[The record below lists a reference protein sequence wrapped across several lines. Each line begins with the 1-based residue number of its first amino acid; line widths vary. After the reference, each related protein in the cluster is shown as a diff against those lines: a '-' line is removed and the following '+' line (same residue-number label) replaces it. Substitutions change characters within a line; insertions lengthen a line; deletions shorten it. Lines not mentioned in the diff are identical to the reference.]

1 MHLDLRETDL
11 SDLQGEVCVIGAGAA
26 GITAARRLLRLG
38 RQVTL
43 LESGGTDY
51 EDATSDLNSGDCVGQ
66 PYYRLEHSRLRFF
79 GGTAAI
85 WGGRVAEL
93 DPIDFEP
100 RSWVPWS
107 GWPVRYDELRD
118 YYRKAWRLL
127 GLNPPAPGPNPLGD
141 SARLPAL
148 DEKRIAVR
156 YWGFD
161 RDADRFGFHSCA
173 DLRESPKCL
182 ILTHASVVE
191 IVTRPDGGSVE
202 LVIVKTPDGREVRV
216 RARAFLL
223 AAGGIENA
231 RLLLASNRHTPSGL
245 GNGRDLVGRFFMEHP
260 HARGGR
266 LVTAATWDLL
276 KAFGR
281 SHRVGGQRIAALI
294 TVAEKEQERL
304 GILNS
309 SLTLAPRQPEDSRP
323 FVAMRLYNKAKHDLA
338 PRQLTRAAWRRAK
351 SMVTAAQ
358 MVADPLRPW
367 LLHRM
372 GILDL
377 ALLVRAEQAP
387 NPDSRIT
394 LTGERDA
401 LGMPRV
407 SLDWR
412 LTELDKR
419 SVAELVDVFGR
430 ECERL
435 GLGRVEPASWLRDDS
450 QRWRTD
456 PLISAHPIGGYHHM
470 GTTRMAEDEKKG
482 VTDGFGNVFGVHNLY
497 VAGSSLFT
505 TSGWAN
511 PTLTLMALALRTS
524 ERISER
530 LDEPEASAGPELRVV
545 SNL

>member
-1 MHLDLRETDL
+1 MHLDLRTTDL

-26 GITAARRLLRLG
+26 GITAARRLLALG
-38 RQVTL
+38 RQVIL

-51 EDATSDLNSGDCVGQ
+51 EDETSELNDGESVGQ

-93 DPIDFEP
+93 DPVDFEP
-100 RSWVPWS
+100 RPWVPWS
-107 GWPVRYDELRD
+107 GWPVRYDDLRP
-118 YYRKAWRLL
+118 YYDSAWQLL
-127 GLNPPAPGPNPLGD
+127 GLEPPVLGANPLGK
-141 SARLPAL
+141 AVTLPDL
-148 DEKRIAVR
+148 DQNKIGIR

-161 RDADRFGFHSCA
+161 SHFERFGFDASS
-173 DLRESPKCL
+173 DLRNNPNCL
-182 ILTHASVVE
+182 ILTHATAVE
-191 IVTRPDGGSVE
+191 IVTRADGSAVE
-202 LVIVKTPDGREVRV
+202 MVVVKTQDGRDIRV

-231 RLLLASNRHTPSGL
+231 RLLLASNRHAPAGL
-245 GNGRDLVGRFFMEHP
+245 GNNHDLVGRFFMEHP

-266 LVTAATWDLL
+266 LITPATWGLM

-281 SHRVGGQRIAALI
+281 SHRVGRQRIAALI
-294 TVAEKEQERL
+294 TVAEREQERL
-304 GILNS
+304 GVLNS

-323 FVAMRLYNKAKHDLA
+323 FMAMQLYNRAKHDLA
-338 PRQLTRAAWRRAK
+338 PRQITRAAWRRAK
-351 SMVTAAQ
+351 SLVTSVQ
-358 MVADPLRPW
+358 MLADPLRPW
-367 LLHRM
+367 LLHRL

-387 NPDSRIT
+387 NPESRIT
-394 LTGERDA
+394 LTSERDR

-412 LTELDKR
+412 LTGLDKH
-419 SVAELVDVFGR
+419 SVAGLVEVFGR

-435 GLGRVEPASWLRDDS
+435 GLGKVEPASWLKD
-450 QRWRTD
+450 QGQLWRTD

-470 GTTRMAEDEKKG
+470 GTTRMADDEKHG
-482 VTDGFGNVFGVHNLY
+482 VTDSFGNVFGVHNLY

-524 ERISER
+524 ERISIR
-530 LDEPEASAGPELRVV
+530 LDEPEASAGPHLRVV

>member
-1 MHLDLRETDL
+1 MHLDLQETDL
-11 SDLQGEVCVIGAGAA
+11 SDLQGEVCIIGAGAA
-26 GITAARRLLRLG
+26 GITAARRLLQLG

-51 EDATSDLNSGDCVGQ
+51 EDSTSDLNSGDSVGQ
-66 PYYRLEHSRLRFF
+66 PYYELEHSRLRFF

-93 DPIDFEP
+93 DPMDFERRP
-100 RSWVPWS
+100 WVPWS
-107 GWPVRYDELRD
+107 GWPIGYDDLRP
-118 YYRKAWRLL
+118 YYRDAWRIL
-127 GLNPPAPGPNPLGD
+127 GVNPPGTGTNPLGGRV
-141 SARLPAL
+141 RLPPL
-148 DEKRIAVR
+148 DQDRIATR

-161 RDADRFGFHSCA
+161 SVADRFGFHSCS

-191 IVTRPDGGSVE
+191 IVTGPDGGAVE
-202 LVIVKTPDGREVRV
+202 MVIVKTPDGREVRL

-231 RLLLASNRHTPSGL
+231 RLLLASNRHAPSGL

-266 LVTAATWDLL
+266 LETAVTWDLL

-281 SHRVGGQRIAALI
+281 SHRVGGQRVAALI

-309 SLTLAPRQPEDSRP
+309 SLTLAPRKPEDSRP

-372 GILDL
+372 GVLDL

-394 LTGERDA
+394 LSEERDA

-407 SLDWR
+407 RLDWR

-419 SVAELVDVFGR
+419 SVAELVEVFGR
-430 ECERL
+430 ECERT
-435 GLGRVEPASWLRDDS
+435 GLGHVEPAAWLKDEKVL
-450 QRWRTD
+450 WHTD
-456 PLISAHPIGGYHHM
+456 TLISAHPIGGYHHI
-470 GTTRMAEDEKKG
+470 GTTRMADDETSG

-497 VAGSSLFT
+497 IAGSSLFT

-524 ERISER
+524 ERISDR